1 MRYLIHLNIL
11 CLLGAVVSLSGC
23 TGGRQAFSTGERF
36 ETEGRYE
43 EAMYSYAEAFRKE
56 PEVGEY
62 RVRFLNARQKAA
74 EKHYRN
80 GLEQSARGDYA
91 AALEAFQSAYG
102 LDPGQ
107 AVYKQ
112 QAETT
117 GRLKDAQ
124 TAFQEGVDFEK
135 SNKFKD
141 ASRAFIQAVSLRP
154 DSKEYQAALRR
165 VAGMRKS
172 KLEGF
177 ELSLKSS
184 KPITLKFKDAKIKD
198 VFSILT
204 RLSGINFVFDDGVK
218 DQNITIYM
226 ENGTFQQALELLTN
240 MFKLGRKVLNES
252 TVIIYPKLPDKI
264 KQYEEMEVR
273 TFHLNYLDAK
283 KAINLIRGMMQ
294 VRKIQVNEDANSI
307 IVRDTKDVVDVVDK
321 ILDAHDVPEPEVV
334 LDVEVVELNDTNT
347 ENVGLLLNSYN
358 VQLGGFAPDGT
369 ALSSSLATTTS
380 ASTTS
385 STSSSST
392 ISSLIRAFSIKGYG
406 GYVTVPNATY
416 NFGKTLAKGEV
427 LSNPKVRVKNKE
439 KSKFTVGTRVPITTT
454 TTTNSTTSVN
464 VQYVDVGV
472 KVNAEPTIQLNN
484 EVTIKLSLEVSSI
497 LSTETVG
504 STDSATK
511 VVTIGTRNLETVLS
525 LKDGETSVIGG
536 LISRT
541 NSDSKSKVFLLG
553 DLPLIGPLL
562 SNSNGSKAKTEL
574 VLAITPRLVRGVTV
588 PQIDLSAFMS
598 GKEDDPSL
606 SRPLAAFE
614 EEPVFATDGTA
625 PASQAEVVTDKTL
638 RELADKNAVRRPSGR
653 VNTPRRSPVP
663 APVPQ
668 ESVTSAPP
676 AQQIAGQEKPSPEAS
691 AANGQV
697 PLQQAE
703 KERLAKA
710 AADQERIAAEKAE
723 QAVPAT
729 APAKGGTAPPSVVLA
744 PEQAPPA
751 QPGQGAASTRGLL
764 QIAAPSGIVVGQQ
777 FSIDARVSFAQNL
790 AHTPF
795 TLTYDPSSVEFVSA
809 TEGAF
814 LKQDGKPITF
824 GVAVDPAGGAVT
836 VSLARAAGSGG
847 VSGGGTLASFVF
859 KAKKQGQTNFGFGT
873 VNFTSADGV
882 PFEMVP
888 FVKPVDVL

>member
-1 MRYLIHLNIL
+1 MRYLIHLTIPSL
-11 CLLGAVVSLSGC
+11 IAITLLSGC

-36 ETEGRYE
+36 EAEGRYD

-56 PEVGEY
+56 PEAGEY
-62 RVRFLNARQKAA
+62 RVRFLSARQKAA
-74 EKHYRN
+74 DRHYRD
-80 GLEQSARGDYA
+80 GIQLSAKGDYV

-107 AVYKQ
+107 AAYKQ
-112 QAETT
+112 QVEAA

-124 TAFQEGVDFEK
+124 LAFQEGAELEK
-135 SNKFKD
+135 ANKLKE
-141 ASRAFIQAVSLRP
+141 ANRAFTQAVALCP
-154 DSKEYQAALRR
+154 DNKEYQAALRR
-165 VAGMRKS
+165 VSGMRKS

-177 ELSLKSS
+177 ELNLKSA

-204 RLSGINFVFDDGVK
+204 RLSGINFVFDDLVK
-218 DQNITIYM
+218 DQNVTIYM
-226 ENGTFQQALELLTN
+226 ENGTFQQALDLLTN

-252 TVIIYPKLPDKI
+252 TVIIYPKVPDKI

-273 TFHLNYLDAK
+273 TFHLNYLEAK
-283 KAINLIRGMMQ
+283 KAINLIRGMLQ
-294 VRKIQVNEDANSI
+294 VRKIQANEDSNSI

-321 ILDAHDVPEPEVV
+321 ILDAHDVPEPEVL
-334 LDVEVVELNDTNT
+334 LDVEVVELNDSNT
-347 ENVGLLLNSYN
+347 ESVGLLLSSYN

-369 ALSSSLATTTS
+369 ALSSSLSTTTTTS
-380 ASTTS
+380 TS
-385 STSSSST
+385 STTSSST

-416 NFGKTLAKGEV
+416 NFGKTLSKGEV

-536 LISRT
+536 LISHT

-562 SNSNGSKAKTEL
+562 SNNSGSKSKTEL

-588 PQIDLSAFMS
+588 PQLDLSAFMS

-606 SRPLAAFE
+606 VRPLGAFE
-614 EEPVFATDGTA
+614 EEPVFSTDGNVPQVSPSEAITDQLSRTKPA
-625 PASQAEVVTDKTL
+625 IQTLTTRRSKRPIPPAVPPASL
-638 RELADKNAVRRPSGR
+638 G
-653 VNTPRRSPVP
+653 
-663 APVPQ
+663 
-668 ESVTSAPP
+668 
-676 AQQIAGQEKPSPEAS
+676 
-691 AANGQV
+691 
-697 PLQQAE
+697 E
-703 KERLAKA
+703 KERQAKQNA
-710 AADQERIAAEKAE
+710 EQERIAAEKGE
-723 QAVPAT
+723 
-729 APAKGGTAPPSVVLA
+729 
-744 PEQAPPA
+744 EE
-751 QPGQGAASTRGLL
+751 GAAASP
-764 QIAAPSGIVVGQQ
+764 AAPSAATGGAPSAAAKATWVPDKGMLEFVMPAATTVGQ
-777 FSIDARVSFAQNL
+777 
-790 AHTPF
+790 PF
-795 TLTYDPSSVEFVSA
+795 TVNVKASFVKDLAKSAFVLTYDTAKLDFVSVA
-809 TEGAF
+809 EGEL
-814 LKQDGKPITF
+814 LKGDGMPTTF
-824 GVAVDPAGGAVT
+824 SGEAQPANGTVT
-836 VSLARAAGSGG
+836 VSLSRKTENGGISGSGTVATLVFKAKQPG
-847 VSGGGTLASFVF
+847 LASFVF
-859 KAKKQGQTNFGFGT
+859 GDVTFAAT
-873 VNFTSADGV
+873 DGK
-882 PFEMVP
+882 PYAMVP
-888 FVKPVDVL
+888 FSKAIDVKP

>member
-62 RVRFLNARQKAA
+62 RVRFLSARQKAA
-74 EKHYRN
+74 EKHYKN

-112 QAETT
+112 QAEAA
-117 GRLKDAQ
+117 GRMKEAQ
-124 TAFQEGVDFEK
+124 AAFLEGVDFEK
-135 SNKFKD
+135 SNKFKE
-141 ASRAFIQAVSLRP
+141 ASRAFTQAVSLRP
-154 DSKEYQAALRR
+154 DNKEYQAALRR
-165 VAGMRKS
+165 VAGMRKN

-177 ELSLKSS
+177 ELSLKSA

-218 DQNITIYM
+218 DQNITIYI
-226 ENGTFQQALELLTN
+226 ENGTFQQALDLLTN

-252 TVIIYPKLPDKI
+252 TVIIYPKQPDKV

-273 TFHLNYLDAK
+273 TFHLNYLEAK
-283 KAINLIRGMMQ
+283 KAINLIRGMIQ

-334 LDVEVVELNDTNT
+334 LDVEVVELNDSNT

-380 ASTTS
+380 ASTSTTS

-416 NFGKTLAKGEV
+416 NFGKTLTKGEV

-574 VLAITPRLVRGVTV
+574 VLAITPRLIRGVTV
-588 PQIDLSAFMS
+588 PQVDLSAFMS

-606 SRPLAAFE
+606 VRPLGAFE
-614 EEPVFATDGTA
+614 EEPVYATEGNASAAQAEAATEPSPKETKATQGPRRPRRPAPSPSAFVPA
-625 PASQAEVVTDKTL
+625 PAPAP
-638 RELADKNAVRRPSGR
+638 APAAPAPAPAAPAAVA
-653 VNTPRRSPVP
+653 PVP
-663 APVPQ
+663 A
-668 ESVTSAPP
+668 
-676 AQQIAGQEKPSPEAS
+676 
-691 AANGQV
+691 AAATT
-697 PLQQAE
+697 LE
-703 KERLAKA
+703 KERLAKQK
-710 AADQERIAAEKAE
+710 ADQERMAAEKNE
-723 QAVPAT
+723 
-729 APAKGGTAPPSVVLA
+729 
-744 PEQAPPA
+744 PEQAAAKPA
-751 QPGQGAASTRGLL
+751 PGGGALPGAAPAPAP
-764 QIAAPSGIVVGQQ
+764 AAPLPQSTWVSDKGMLEFVTPSSIAVGQQ
-777 FSIDARVSFAQNL
+777 FTVAVRASFVKDLIKAPFVL
-790 AHTPF
+790 A
-795 TLTYDPSSVEFVSA
+795 YDPAKLEYVSIL
-809 TEGAF
+809 EGPLLGSDNKPTF
-814 LKQDGKPITF
+814 FSGEDNPGKGT
-824 GVAVDPAGGAVT
+824 VT
-836 VSLARAAGSGG
+836 VSLSRKVENVG
-847 VSGGGTLASFVF
+847 VSGTGTIASLTFKAKKAGAASFVF
-859 KAKKQGQTNFGFGT
+859 SD
-873 VNFTSADGV
+873 VNFVAAGGKPYEML
-882 PFEMVP
+882 PFSRV
-888 FVKPVDVL
+888 VNVTR